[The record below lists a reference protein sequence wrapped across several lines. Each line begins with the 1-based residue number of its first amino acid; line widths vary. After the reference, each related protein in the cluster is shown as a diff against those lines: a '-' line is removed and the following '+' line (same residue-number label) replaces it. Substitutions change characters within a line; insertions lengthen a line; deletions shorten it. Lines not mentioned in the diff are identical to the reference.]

1 MGLKPCFQF
10 LGQHFEPKK
19 KNKCYRVE
27 APHK

>member
-10 LGQHFEPKK
+10 LGQHFEQK